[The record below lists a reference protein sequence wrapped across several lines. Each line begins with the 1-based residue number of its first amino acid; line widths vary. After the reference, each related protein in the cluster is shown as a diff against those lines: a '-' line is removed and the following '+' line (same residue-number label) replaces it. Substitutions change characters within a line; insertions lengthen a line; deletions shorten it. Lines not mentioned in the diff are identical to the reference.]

1 MNQTELGLDTAIPQ
15 PTVHRWLNA
24 LETSYLIVR
33 LKPYAVNRTKRLIKS
48 PKLYWSDTGLAMH
61 IAGHDKPTGAMLEN
75 LVLSDLLAWRDGSSH
90 RAELYFWRTHA
101 GEEIDFVIEQ
111 GSTLLHTGNTIDW
124 LAPRIVA
131 VPWWRVV

>member
-1 MNQTELGLDTAIPQ
+1 
-15 PTVHRWLNA
+15 
-24 LETSYLIVR
+24 
-33 LKPYAVNRTKRLIKS
+33 
-48 PKLYWSDTGLAMH
+48 MH